1 MAALFCNQCGHHNPA
16 DARFCSSCGAPLSLT
31 PDTTVTI
38 PRVDQLQ
45 EVPGE
50 EQLLVSL
57 ADVPVGTGVLVVRS
71 GPQAGQ
77 RCPLEGQITRL
88 GRSTENEISLDDI
101 TVSRHHADIEAA
113 GGGFRVRDAGSL
125 NGTYLNLERIDGD
138 ATLGNGDEI
147 QVGKFRLVFFVAP
160 G

>member
-1 MAALFCNQCGHHNPA
+1 VAALFCNQCGHHNPA
-16 DARFCSSCGAPLSLT
+16 DARFCSSCGAPLSLA

-38 PRVDQLQ
+38 PRVDPLQ

-57 ADVPVGTGVLVVRS
+57 ADVPEGTGVLVVRS
-71 GPQAGQ
+71 GSQAGQ
-77 RCPLEGQITRL
+77 RFPLEGQITRL

-113 GGGFRVRDAGSL
+113 GGSFRVRDAGSL

-138 ATLGNGDEI
+138 AALGNGDEI

>member
-1 MAALFCNQCGHHNPA
+1 MAAVFCNTCGHHNPA
-16 DARFCSSCGAPLSLT
+16 DARFCSACGAPLSVT

-38 PRVDQLQ
+38 PRVDPLQ

-57 ADVPVGTGVLVVRS
+57 ADVPEGTGVLVVRS

-77 RCPLEGQITRL
+77 RFPLEHEVTRL
-88 GRSTENEISLDDI
+88 GRSTDNEISLDDI
-101 TVSRHHADIEAA
+101 TVSRHHADIVAQVD
-113 GGGFRVRDAGSL
+113 GFRVRDAGSL
-125 NGTYLNLERIDGD
+125 NGTYHNLERIE
-138 ATLGNGDEI
+138 TEEPLGNGDEI

>member
-1 MAALFCNQCGHHNPA
+1 LFCNQCGHHNPA

-38 PRVDQLQ
+38 PRVDPLQ

-57 ADVPVGTGVLVVRS
+57 ADVPEGTGVLVVRS

-77 RCPLEGQITRL
+77 RFPLEGPITRL

-113 GGGFRVRDAGSL
+113 AGAYRVRDAGSL

-138 ATLGNGDEI
+138 AALGNGDEI

>member
-1 MAALFCNQCGHHNPA
+1 MAALFCNQCGHHNPS
-16 DARFCSSCGAPLSLT
+16 DARFCASCGAPLGVS

-38 PRVDQLQ
+38 PRVDPLQ
-45 EVPGE
+45 ELPGE

-57 ADVPVGTGVLVVRS
+57 ADVPEGTGVLVVRS

-77 RCPLEGQITRL
+77 HFALEHQLTRL
-88 GRSTENEISLDDI
+88 GRGTENEISLDDI
-101 TVSRHHADIEAA
+101 TVSRHHADIEAGA
-113 GGGFRVRDAGSL
+113 DGFRVLDAGSL
-125 NGTYLNLERIDGD
+125 NGTYVNLERIDD
-138 ATLGNGDEI
+138 PVVLDNGDEI

>member
-1 MAALFCNQCGHHNPA
+1 VAAVFCNQCGHHNPA
-16 DARFCSSCGAPLSLT
+16 DARFCASCGAPLSLA

-38 PRVDQLQ
+38 PRVDPLQ
-45 EVPGE
+45 ELPGE

-57 ADVPVGTGVLVVRS
+57 ADVPEATGVLVVRA

-77 RCPLEGQITRL
+77 RFALEGQITRL

-101 TVSRHHADIEAA
+101 TVSRHHADIEAS
-113 GGGFRVRDAGSL
+113 GDRYLVRDAGSL

-138 ATLGNGDEI
+138 ALLDSGDEI
-147 QVGKFRLVFFVAP
+147 QFGKSRLVFFVAP

>member
-1 MAALFCNQCGHHNPA
+1 MAALFCNTCGHHNPA
-16 DARFCSSCGAPLSLT
+16 DARFCSACGAPLSVT

-38 PRVDQLQ
+38 PRVDPLQ

-57 ADVPVGTGVLVVRS
+57 ADVAEGTGVLVVRS

-77 RCPLEGQITRL
+77 HFALEGKITRL
-88 GRSTENEISLDDI
+88 GRSTDNEISLDDI
-101 TVSRHHADIEAA
+101 TVSRHHADIVADA
-113 GGGFRVRDAGSL
+113 GGFRVRDAGSL
-125 NGTYLNLERIDGD
+125 NGTYVNLERIEDQT
-138 ATLGNGDEI
+138 ALANGDEI

>member
-1 MAALFCNQCGHHNPA
+1 MAALFCNACGHHNPA
-16 DARFCSSCGAPLSLT
+16 DARFCSACGAPLAVA

-38 PRVDQLQ
+38 PRVDPLQ

-57 ADVPVGTGVLVVRS
+57 AGVAEGTGVLVVRS

-77 RCPLEGQITRL
+77 HFSLDGPLTRL
-88 GRSTENEISLDDI
+88 GRSTDNEISLDDI
-101 TVSRHHADIEAA
+101 TVSRHHADIEA
-113 GGGFRVRDAGSL
+113 GLGRFRVRDAGSL
-125 NGTYLNLERIDGD
+125 NGTYVNLERIDGD
-138 ATLGNGDEI
+138 VPLANGDEI

>member
-1 MAALFCNQCGHHNPA
+1 LFCNQCGHHNPA
-16 DARFCSSCGAPLSLT
+16 DARFCSSCGAPLT
-31 PDTTVTI
+31 VAPDTTVTI
-38 PRVDQLQ
+38 PRVDPLQ

-57 ADVPVGTGVLVVRS
+57 ADVAEGTGVLIVRS
-71 GPQAGQ
+71 GSQAGQ
-77 RCPLEGQITRL
+77 RFALEGEITRL

-101 TVSRHHADIEAA
+101 TVSRHHADIVASD
-113 GGGFRVRDAGSL
+113 GGFKVRDAGSL